1 MKVLLIKTLT
11 LLCQTWAWSLALVLA
26 VAALVWWVGP
36 MLAINDLRPWAEVAA
51 RLITLSA
58 LFLLWGLSM
67 VFAGWRANRRQQDR
81 NENPDNH
88 SQVLH
93 DERLDDEA
101 KSLQTRFNEALR
113 TVATSGLYRD
123 HPQRVRDE
131 LPWYLLIGPSGSGKT
146 SLLESSGLEFP
157 LNRAD
162 PAQTGTYMAT
172 EHCDWYFAEHGV
184 LLDTAGRYLTQPDP
198 ALDAHAW
205 TTLLGLLRKRR
216 RALPL
221 NGVLVSIPVPLL
233 LEGQD
238 AQRLTLANHLR
249 TRLQELYRVLHVQ
262 VPVYLILSQ
271 ADHVP
276 GFDAFFDAL
285 SLEQNRQVLGVSFS
299 REKPASEPG
308 VVRQE
313 FEGLLRHFDGQL
325 INRLHQQRDTS
336 RRSLILDFPHQM
348 GVLGES
354 LCQVID
360 TVFNH
365 HRYQSSHLLR
375 GFYLTSTQHCERQPG
390 DAQVLAQP
398 GEQAYTAPH
407 FRKRARFIF
416 DVFSKVIFPEAGLVG
431 LDPRERRRIHWGQR
445 ALLIGGLATLV
456 LGSVLWASGFS
467 ANHERLETLRVL
479 AGDWQQQHKTLNPG
493 DDAMAL
499 LKVLEISGQA
509 SQVFPAAGE
518 AAWHERSGL
527 YQGAISQPVLR
538 GVYERELL
546 THLLPQVTQLL
557 EARIAASLHDREAL
571 LGNLRAYLMLN
582 LQARREGVWLKD
594 WLGAEWSRL
603 YSGHDQVQNDLNRHF
618 EQLLSLSFSQPLNE
632 TLVARARQTLRSE
645 SLASVVYRAL
655 REQARSLPDYRL
667 SQHLGPQR
675 ELFVGADQAI
685 PGLYTRQGYRQ
696 FFSVQGT
703 ARVSE
708 LLRDN
713 WVLGEGNEISGRD
726 LRQLLVELEQLYF
739 RDYASHWSEAVGRL
753 GLLPFGDAGEGAD
766 LAAGLLSSSSPVVQ
780 LLLQIRENTRFP
792 LPSDAVDTNLEPG
805 NDNVAVLGKAATA
818 VASQASKAIA
828 LPDNARRAMQLRFE
842 PLHRLLD
849 DKDAPSADLAV
860 ALQNLDEVQQQLAS
874 LARASQPEQ
883 FAFDMAKA
891 RMGGQRDALSQL
903 RNSAARLP
911 RPVSGWFNLMAE
923 DAWRLVLGNAYQHLN
938 QRYQSE
944 LHSFYAKAI
953 EQRYP
958 FNAHS
963 ASDVAL
969 NDFREFFKSQ
979 GVLESFFEQHLKAFV
994 SGHPGSYRL
1003 RSIDGHS
1010 LPMSRV
1016 LLDQMSAAHA
1026 IRQGF
1031 FAEDPSQPQVRFKL
1045 EPYSLD
1051 STANRTEF
1059 RLGERLL
1066 EYRHGPI
1073 VPMTFTWPDEAG
1085 QGGASLVAERLV
1097 GRPVGIEKNLGPWSL
1112 FRLLDLMQIEPLSGR
1127 DVLILKAD
1135 LGGLR
1140 VNYLLT
1146 SQRMPNPF
1154 DVSALRS
1161 FRLPAQL

>member
-1 MKVLLIKTLT
+1 MKAFVNKTLS
-11 LLCQTWAWSLALVLA
+11 LLGQTWAWSLAVVLGM
-26 VAALVWWVGP
+26 AALVWWIGP
-36 MLAINDLRPWAEVAA
+36 MLAINDLRPWAEVPA
-51 RLITLSA
+51 RLSTLSV
-58 LFLLWGLSM
+58 LFLLWGLCM
-67 VFAGWRANRRQQDR
+67 VFAGWRATRKQQVRD
-81 NENPDNH
+81 ENPDNH
-88 SQVLH
+88 AQSLH
-93 DERLDDEA
+93 DERLDDQSR
-101 KSLQTRFNEALR
+101 SLHTRFNEAVR
-113 TVATSGLYRD
+113 TLATSGLYRD
-123 HPQRVRDE
+123 HSQRGREE

-146 SLLESSGLEFP
+146 SLLEFSGLEFP

-162 PAQTGTYMAT
+162 RAPTRTHLPT

-184 LLDTAGRYLTQPDP
+184 VLDTTGRYLDSLDP
-198 ALDAHAW
+198 ALGGHGW

-233 LEGQD
+233 LEGSD
-238 AQRLTLANHLR
+238 TQRLTLARHLR
-249 TRLQELYRVLHVQ
+249 ARLQELNRVLHVQ

-271 ADHVP
+271 ADHVA

-285 SLEQNRQVLGVSFS
+285 SLEQNRQVLGASFS
-299 REKPASEPG
+299 REKPASDSS
-308 VVRQE
+308 VVRLE
-313 FEGLLRHFDGQL
+313 FEALLRHLDSQL
-325 INRLHQQRDTS
+325 IARLHQERDTA
-336 RRSLILDFPHQM
+336 RRSLILDFPHQL
-348 GVLGES
+348 GVLGER
-354 LCQVID
+354 LCQMID
-360 TVFNH
+360 TVFDQ

-375 GFYLTSTQHCERQPG
+375 GFYLTSAAHPEHQPDHVRTQDP
-390 DAQVLAQP
+390 D
-398 GEQAYTAPH
+398 QARTTPS
-407 FRKRARFIF
+407 FDGRTRFIY
-416 DVFSKVIFPEAGLVG
+416 DLFSKVIFPEAGLVG

-445 ALLIGGLATLV
+445 ALLVGGLATLV
-456 LGSVLWASGFS
+456 LGGVLWTSGFS
-467 ANHERLETLRVL
+467 ANHERLETLRVM
-479 AGDWQQQHKTLNPG
+479 AGTWQQQHKTLNPD

-499 LKVLEISGQA
+499 LKVLEISRQA
-509 SQVFPAAGE
+509 SEVFPVVGE

-527 YQGAISQPVLR
+527 YQGTVSQPVLR

-546 THLLPQVTQLL
+546 THLLPRVTQLL

-582 LQARREGVWLKD
+582 VQARRDSVWLKD

-603 YSGHDQVQNDLNRHF
+603 YSGHDQVQNDLNRHVG
-618 EQLLSLSFSQPLNE
+618 QLLNLSFSQPLND
-632 TLVARARQTLRSE
+632 TLVTQARQALLSE
-645 SLASVVYRAL
+645 SLASVVYRTL
-655 REQARSLPDYRL
+655 REEARSLPDYRL

-713 WVLGEGNEISGRD
+713 WVLGEGSEISGRD

-753 GLLPFGDAGEGAD
+753 GLMPFSDAGEGAD

-780 LLLQIRENTRFP
+780 LLLQIRDNTRFA
-792 LPSDAVDTNLEPG
+792 LPSEAVETAPEPAA
-805 NDNVAVLGKAATA
+805 DKPAVPGKAAMA
-818 VASQASKAIA
+818 LVSQASNAIA

-849 DKDAPSADLAV
+849 EKDAPGADLAA
-860 ALQNLDEVQQQLAS
+860 ALQGLDDVQQQLAS

-903 RNSAARLP
+903 RNTAARLP

-938 QRYQSE
+938 HRYQSE
-944 LHSFYAKAI
+944 LHGFYAKAI
-953 EQRYP
+953 AQRYP

-963 ASDVAL
+963 TSDVAL

-1016 LLDQMSAAHA
+1016 LLDQMSTAQV

-1051 STANRTEF
+1051 STVNRAEF

-1073 VPMTFTWPDEAG
+1073 VPMAFTWPDEAG

-1127 DVLILKAD
+1127 DVLVLKAD

-1140 VNYLLT
+1140 ANYLLT

>member
-1 MKVLLIKTLT
+1 MKAFLTKTLS
-11 LLCQTWAWSLALVLA
+11 LLGQTWAWSLALVLG
-26 VAALVWWVGP
+26 VAALVWWIGP

-51 RLITLSA
+51 RLTTLSV

-67 VFAGWRANRRQQDR
+67 VFTGWRANRQQQDR
-81 NENPDNH
+81 DKNPDNH
-88 SQVLH
+88 AQAEH
-93 DERLDDEA
+93 DQRLDAES
-101 KSLQTRFNEALR
+101 KSLHTRFNEALR
-113 TVATSGLYRD
+113 TLATSGLYRD
-123 HPQRVRDE
+123 QPQRVREE
-131 LPWYLLIGPSGSGKT
+131 LPWYLLIGPPGSGKT
-146 SLLESSGLEFP
+146 SLLECSGVEFP
-157 LNRAD
+157 LNRPD
-162 PAQTGTYMAT
+162 RVSPGTHRPT
-172 EHCDWYFAEHGV
+172 ELCDWYFAEQGV
-184 LLDTAGRYLTQPDP
+184 LLDTAGRYLNPPDAAP
-198 ALDAHAW
+198 DGHAW

-216 RALPL
+216 RTLPL

-233 LEGQD
+233 LEGKD
-238 AQRLTLANHLR
+238 VERLALAEHLR
-249 TRLQELYRVLHVQ
+249 SRLQELNRVLHVQ

-271 ADHVP
+271 ADHLP

-285 SLEQNRQVLGVSFS
+285 SLEQNRQVLGASFS

-313 FEGLLRHFDGQL
+313 FDALLRHLDSQL
-325 INRLHQQRDTS
+325 IGRLHQERDTA
-336 RRSLILDFPHQM
+336 RRSLILDFPHQ
-348 GVLGES
+348 LGMSGER
-354 LCQVID
+354 LCQMID
-360 TVFNH
+360 TVFDQH
-365 HRYQSSHLLR
+365 LYQRSPLLR
-375 GFYLTSTQHCERQPG
+375 GFYLTSVPHPEHPRVN
-390 DAQVLAQP
+390 AQAQSP
-398 GEQAYTAPH
+398 EQARTTPDFNA
-407 FRKRARFIF
+407 RTRFIH
-416 DVFSKVIFPEAGLVG
+416 DLFSKVIFPEAGLVD

-445 ALLIGGLATLV
+445 TLLVGGLATLV
-456 LGSVLWASGFS
+456 LGGVLWTSGFS
-467 ANHERLETLRVL
+467 ANHERLETLRTL
-479 AGDWQQQHKTLNPG
+479 AGNWQQQHKTLHPG
-493 DDAMAL
+493 DDAMTL
-499 LKVLEISGQA
+499 LKVLEISAQA
-509 SQVFPAAGE
+509 SQVFPAAGKV
-518 AAWHERSGL
+518 AWHERSGL
-527 YQGAISQPVLR
+527 YQGTLSQPVLR
-538 GVYERELL
+538 EVYERELL
-546 THLLPQVTQLL
+546 THLLPDVAQLL
-557 EARIAASLHDREAL
+557 EARIAASLHDRQAL

-582 LQARREGVWLKD
+582 LQARRDSVWLEN

-603 YSGHDQVQNDLNRHF
+603 YPGHDQVQNDLNRHF
-618 EQLLSLSFSQPLNE
+618 EQLLSLSFSQPLND
-632 TLVARARQTLRSE
+632 TLVTRARQTLRSE
-645 SLASVVYRAL
+645 SLASVVYRTL
-655 REQARSLPDYRL
+655 REEARSLPDYRL

-703 ARVSE
+703 ARVNE

-713 WVLGEGNEISGRD
+713 WVLGEGSEISGRD

-739 RDYASHWSEAVGRL
+739 RDYATHWSEAVGRL
-753 GLLPFGDAGEGAD
+753 GLMPFSDAGEGAD

-792 LPSDAVDTNLEPG
+792 LPLDAVETALEPTA
-805 NDNVAVLGKAATA
+805 DKAAVPGKAATA
-818 VASQASKAIA
+818 LASKASTAIA

-849 DKDAPSADLAV
+849 EKDMPSADLAV
-860 ALQNLDEVQQQLAS
+860 ALQGLEDVQQQLAS

-891 RMGGQRDALSQL
+891 RMSGQRDALSQL

-911 RPVSGWFNLMAE
+911 RPVSGWFNVMAE

-944 LHSFYAKAI
+944 LHGFYAKAI
-953 EQRYP
+953 AQRYP

-963 ASDVAL
+963 TSDVAL

-1016 LLDQMSAAHA
+1016 LLDQMSAAQV

-1051 STANRTEF
+1051 SAVNRAEF

-1073 VPMTFTWPDEAG
+1073 VPMTFTWPDETG

-1127 DVLILKAD
+1127 DVLLLKAD

-1140 VNYLLT
+1140 ANYLLT

>member
-1 MKVLLIKTLT
+1 MKALLTKIR
-11 LLCQTWAWSLALVLA
+11 LLLGQTWAWSLALVLG
-26 VAALVWWVGP
+26 VAALVWWIGP
-36 MLAINDLRPWAEVAA
+36 MLAINELRPWAEVAA
-51 RLITLSA
+51 RLTTLSV
-58 LFLLWGLSM
+58 LFLLWGLSV
-67 VFAGWRANRRQQDR
+67 VFAGWRATRRQQER
-81 NENPDNH
+81 KENPANP
-88 SQVLH
+88 SQVMH
-93 DERLDDEA
+93 DERLHEES
-101 KSLQTRFNEALR
+101 KSLQARFNQAVR
-113 TVATSGLYRD
+113 TLATSGLYRD

-146 SLLESSGLEFP
+146 SLLELSGLEFP
-157 LNRAD
+157 LNRPD
-162 PAQTGTYMAT
+162 HVPTGTPMAT
-172 EHCDWYFAEHGV
+172 EKCDWYFAEHAV
-184 LLDTAGRYLTQPDP
+184 LLDTAGRYLSQPDP
-198 ALDAHAW
+198 ALDGHGW
-205 TTLLGLLRKRR
+205 KTLLGLLRKRR

-221 NGVLVSIPVPLL
+221 NGVLVSIPVSLL
-233 LEGQD
+233 FEGQD
-238 AQRLTLANHLR
+238 AQRLALANHLR
-249 TRLQELYRVLHVQ
+249 ARLQELYRMLHVQ

-271 ADHVP
+271 ADQVP

-299 REKPASEPG
+299 REKPASDPG

-313 FEGLLRHFDGQL
+313 FEALLRHLDAQL
-325 INRLHQQRDTS
+325 IGRMHQQRDTS

-348 GVLGES
+348 GVLGEH

-360 TVFNH
+360 TVFDQ
-365 HRYQSSHLLR
+365 HRYQRSHLLR
-375 GFYLTSTQHCERQPG
+375 GFYLTSAPHPERQPG
-390 DAQVLAQP
+390 DAQAQIQ
-398 GEQAYTAPH
+398 EQTLTAP
-407 FRKRARFIF
+407 RLSGRTRFIF
-416 DVFSKVIFPEAGLVG
+416 DLFSKVIFPEAGLVG

-445 ALLIGGLATLV
+445 ALLIGGLTTLV
-456 LGSVLWASGFS
+456 LGGVLWANGFA
-467 ANHERLETLRVL
+467 ANHDRLETLRVL
-479 AGDWQQQHKTLNPG
+479 AGDWQQQHKALNPG

-499 LKVLEISGQA
+499 LKVLEVSGQA
-509 SQVFPAAGE
+509 SQVFPVAGE

-527 YQGAISQPVLR
+527 YQGTISQPVLR

-557 EARIAASLHDREAL
+557 EARISASLHDREAL

-582 LQARREGVWLKD
+582 LQARRDAAWLKD

-603 YSGHDQVQNDLNRHF
+603 YSGHDQVQNDLSRHF
-618 EQLLSLSFSQPLNE
+618 EQLLGLSFSQPLND
-632 TLVARARQTLRSE
+632 TLVAQARQTLRNE

-675 ELFVGADQAI
+675 ELFIGADQAI

-739 RDYASHWSEAVGRL
+739 RDYASHWSEAVSRL
-753 GLLPFGDAGEGAD
+753 GLLPFSDAGEGAD

-792 LPSDAVDTNLEPG
+792 LPSDAVETALEPA
-805 NDNVAVLGKAATA
+805 DDKVAVLGKAATA

-860 ALQNLDEVQQQLAS
+860 ALQSLDDVQQQLAS

-903 RNSAARLP
+903 RNTAARLP

-923 DAWRLVLGNAYQHLN
+923 DAWRMVLGNAYQHLN
-938 QRYQSE
+938 LRYQSE

-963 ASDVAL
+963 TSDVAL

-979 GVLESFFEQHLKAFV
+979 GVLEGFFEQHLKAFV

-1016 LLDQMSAAHA
+1016 LLDQMSAAHV

-1051 STANRTEF
+1051 SAVNRAEF

-1127 DVLILKAD
+1127 DVLMLKAD

-1140 VNYLLT
+1140 ANYLLT

-1154 DVSALRS
+1154 DISALRS
-1161 FRLPAQL
+1161 FRLPAHL